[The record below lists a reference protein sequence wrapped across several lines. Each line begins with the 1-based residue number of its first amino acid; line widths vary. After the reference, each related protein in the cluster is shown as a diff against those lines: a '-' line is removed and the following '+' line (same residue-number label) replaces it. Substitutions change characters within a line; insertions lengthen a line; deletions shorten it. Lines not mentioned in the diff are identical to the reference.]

1 MATSPVQAIMCYNTP
16 EAGMSNTVSQDK
28 LDRVERGERVKRK
41 VIPLLILFL
50 VIAITVCLFLYRDKV
65 AQLGNYGYLSAF
77 LICLVANA
85 TIILP
90 MPGII
95 ILFALGAAF
104 NPVLVGLAGWRG
116 GTIGE
121 MTCYWLGYSGR
132 GVVENRRFYDRAV
145 QWLKKWGVL
154 TVFIFALTPL
164 PFDVLGIAAG
174 LLRFPFG
181 KFFVAC
187 WCGKTLVYI
196 GMALAGAWGWEAFV
210 KGLLFTSP
218 VSVGVAAALATLALL
233 VLALFIE
240 DWAWKRGR

>member
-1 MATSPVQAIMCYNTP
+1 MAGIIGNNKQTET
-16 EAGMSNTVSQDK
+16 GK
-28 LDRVERGERVKRK
+28 GEWLKKRLP
-41 VIPLLILFL
+41 PLLILLF
-50 VIAITVCLFLYRDKV
+50 VIAITVAIFLVYGRHPERL
-65 AQLGNYGYLSAF
+65 AELENYAYWGAF
-77 LICLVANA
+77 LISLVTNA

-90 MPGII
+90 FPGIV

-104 NPVLVGLAGWRG
+104 NPVLVGLAGGVG

-132 GVVENRRFYDRAV
+132 GVVENRRFYDKAV

-154 TVFIFALTPL
+154 TVFTFALTPL

-174 LLRFPFG
+174 LLRFPFW

-210 KGLLFTSP
+210 SGLLFTSP
-218 VSVGVAAALATLALL
+218 ISVGVSAALATLTLL

-240 DWAWKRGR
+240 NWTWKRGR

>member
-1 MATSPVQAIMCYNTP
+1 MSDATHPNKQA
-16 EAGMSNTVSQDK
+16 EAE
-28 LDRVERGERVKRK
+28 ERDWVKRK
-41 VIPLLILFL
+41 LIPLLILFL

-77 LICLVANA
+77 LISLIANA

-90 MPGII
+90 FPGIV
-95 ILFALGAAF
+95 ILFALGASF
-104 NPVLVGLAGWRG
+104 NPVLVGLAGGIG

-121 MTCYWLGYSGR
+121 MTSYMLGYSGR
-132 GVVENRRFYDRAV
+132 GVVENRRFYDKAT

-174 LLRFPFG
+174 VLRFPFW

-187 WCGKTLVYI
+187 WCGKTILYVGI
-196 GMALAGAWGWEAFV
+196 VLAAAWGWEIILPYL
-210 KGLLFTSP
+210 G
-218 VSVGVAAALATLALL
+218 
-233 VLALFIE
+233 
-240 DWAWKRGR
+240 